1 MAGSKSDQLKT
12 NTMKLTINWL
22 TALLF
27 LAAFAS
33 CKKNDYF
40 IGGSLHTPN
49 FNGTTYQYLQTNPLF
64 DTLVILID
72 KTGLK
77 DEVNAANTTFFAPTD
92 YSILKYVHEVVR
104 ERKRL
109 AANDENLVF
118 EFNDLDFALLKDSVR
133 AYIFGEKIE
142 RAGLDKTGK
151 LYTAKDNE
159 QRHISLRDDPSGG
172 YSSGGLT
179 NIPKYIYFTKIV
191 GTLDPEDNSDVISE
205 EKDTRIVVQTSGIL
219 TTNGVLHVL
228 ANGHTFTF
236 ATAPK

>member
-1 MAGSKSDQLKT
+1 
-12 NTMKLTINWL
+12 MKLSIKWL
-22 TALLF
+22 ATFLL

-49 FNGTTYQYLQTNPLF
+49 FNGTTYDYLKTNPLF
-64 DTLVILID
+64 DTLLLLVD

-77 DEVNAANTTFFAPTD
+77 DEINAANSTFFAPTD
-92 YSILKYVHEVVR
+92 YAITKYVKNVVQ

-109 AANDENLVF
+109 EANDENLIF
-118 EFNDLDFALLKDSVR
+118 DFKDLDFALLKDSLR
-133 AYIFGEKIE
+133 AYIFSEKIE
-142 RAGLDKTGK
+142 RAGLNKTGK
-151 LYTAKDNE
+151 IYVAKDGE
-159 QRHISLRDDPSGG
+159 QRHISLRDDPSGA

-179 NIPKYIYFTKIV
+179 SIPKYIYFTKAV
-191 GTLDPEDNSDVISE
+191 GSLDPEDNSDVPSDE
-205 EKDTRIVVQTSGIL
+205 QDFRIVAQTSGIL

>member
-1 MAGSKSDQLKT
+1 
-12 NTMKLTINWL
+12 MKLSIKW
-22 TALLF
+22 
-27 LAAFAS
+27 LAAFLLLAAFTS

-40 IGGSLHTPN
+40 IGGSLHNPN
-49 FNGTTYQYLQTNPLF
+49 FNGTTYDYLKTNPLF
-64 DTLVILID
+64 DTLVLLID

-77 DEVNAANTTFFAPTD
+77 DEINAAGTTFFAPTD
-92 YSILKYVHEVVR
+92 YSIKNYVKNVVQ

-109 AANDENLVF
+109 EANDENLIF
-118 EFNDLDFALLKDSVR
+118 DFKDLDFAQLKDSVR

-142 RAGLDKTGK
+142 RAGLNATGK
-151 LYTAKDNE
+151 YYNAKDAE
-159 QRHISLRDDPSGG
+159 KRHISLRDDPSGG

-179 NIPKYIYFTKIV
+179 NIPRYIYFTKVI
-191 GTLDPEDNSDVISE
+191 GDLDPLDNSAVPSE
-205 EKDTRIVVQTSGIL
+205 EKDARIVAQTSGII